1 MEVAQKTYI
10 CCYWKTYNMKEIL
23 VRTLSGVLYISI
35 IIIAMFTSREWF
47 MGLFFVLAVITMSEF
62 LKLVHLT
69 SYLAYFLLAAAFYFL
84 SYRIFTENAVYLL
97 LILSGFVNL
106 FLLKDVLWTNKI
118 PMFEKKKYITVIFY
132 IISGFVF
139 LTLIPMTYIDSRVS
153 LEENFKPHIIVA
165 VFVLIWSND
174 TFAYLIG
181 KNLGKRKLLE
191 RISPKKTVEGF
202 VGGLLGALLA
212 GFVIFK
218 VLEYYVPM
226 DAEKYPAWV
235 WIAMAII
242 VAIFG
247 TIGDL
252 IQSKFKRQAGV
263 KDSGI
268 IMPGHGG
275 LYDRL
280 DSIIYSSPF
289 VYAFL
294 LIVDN
299 VS

>member
-1 MEVAQKTYI
+1 
-10 CCYWKTYNMKEIL
+10 
-23 VRTLSGVLYISI
+23 
-35 IIIAMFTSREWF
+35 MFTSREWF
-47 MGLFFVLAVITMSEF
+47 MGLFFMLAVITLSEY

-69 SYLAYFLLAAAFYFL
+69 SYLAYFLLVAAFYFL
-84 SYRIFTENAVYLL
+84 SYNVFDDNAVYLL

-106 FLLKDVLWTNKI
+106 FLLKDVLWTSKI

-139 LTLIPMTYIDSRVS
+139 LTLIPVMNIDGKFMPE
-153 LEENFKPHIIVA
+153 LIVA
-165 VFVLIWSND
+165 VFILVWSND

-181 KNLGKRKLLE
+181 SKFGKNKLLE
-191 RISPKKTVEGF
+191 RISPKKTIEGF
-202 VGGLLGALLA
+202 VGGLLGALIA

-218 VLEYYVPM
+218 VLENYSPL
-226 DAEKYPAWV
+226 DTEKYPLWV
-235 WIAMAII
+235 WIVMAII
-242 VAIFG
+242 VSIFG

-280 DSIIYSSPF
+280 DSIIYASPF
-289 VYAFL
+289 IYAFL

>member
-10 CCYWKTYNMKEIL
+10 CCYWKTYNMKETL

-47 MGLFFVLAVITMSEF
+47 MGLFFVLAVITLSEY

-69 SYLAYFLLAAAFYFL
+69 SYLAYFLLAAGFYFL
-84 SYRIFTENAVYLL
+84 SYNVFDDNAIYLL

-106 FLLKDVLWTNKI
+106 FLLKDVLWTSKI
-118 PMFEKKKYITVIFY
+118 PMFEKKKYITVVFY

-139 LTLIPMTYIDSRVS
+139 LTLIPVMNIDGRFMPE
-153 LEENFKPHIIVA
+153 LIVA
-165 VFVLIWSND
+165 VFILVWSND

-181 KNLGKRKLLE
+181 KNFGKHKLLE
-191 RISPKKTVEGF
+191 RISPKKTIEGF
-202 VGGLLGALLA
+202 IGGMLGALLA
-212 GFVIFK
+212 GYIIFK
-218 VLEYYVPM
+218 VLEHYSQL
-226 DAEKYPAWV
+226 DALEYPLWM
-235 WIAMAII
+235 WIVMALI

-280 DSIIYSSPF
+280 DSIIYASPF

>member
-10 CCYWKTYNMKEIL
+10 CYFWKTYNMKEIL
-23 VRTLSGVLYISI
+23 VRTISGVLYISI
-35 IIIAMFTSREWF
+35 IVFAMLYSPLWF
-47 MGLFFVLAVITMSEF
+47 VGLFFILAVITMSEF

-69 SYLAYFLLAAAFYFL
+69 SYLAYFILAAAFYFL
-84 SYRIFTENAVYLL
+84 SYRIFDKNAVYLL
-97 LILSGFVNL
+97 LILNIFVNL
-106 FLLKDVLWTNKI
+106 FLLKDVLWTSKI

-139 LTLIPMTYIDSRVS
+139 LTLIPFQYLDDSVPRNDNFRSYII
-153 LEENFKPHIIVA
+153 LA
-165 VFVLIWSND
+165 VFALMWAND

-181 KNLGKRKLLE
+181 SKFGKHKLLE
-191 RISPKKTVEGF
+191 RISPKKTIEGF
-202 VGGLLGALLA
+202 LGGMAGALLVA
-212 GFVIFK
+212 FIIFN
-218 VLEYYVPM
+218 LISNYISSPDNYEL
-226 DAEKYPAWV
+226 WV
-235 WIAMAII
+235 WAILAII
-242 VAIFG
+242 VSIFG

-275 LYDRL
+275 MYDRL
-280 DSIIYSSPF
+280 DSIIYASPF

-294 LIVDN
+294 LIVDY

>member
-10 CCYWKTYNMKEIL
+10 CCSWKTYNMKEIL
-23 VRTLSGVLYISI
+23 IRTLSGVLYISI
-35 IIIAMFTSREWF
+35 IIFAMFTSREWF
-47 MGLFFVLAVITMSEF
+47 MGLFFVLAVITLSEY

-69 SYLAYFLLAAAFYFL
+69 SYLAYFLLAAGFYFL
-84 SYRIFTENAVYLL
+84 SYNIFDINSVYLL
-97 LILSGFVNL
+97 LIMSSFVNL
-106 FLLKDVLWTNKI
+106 FLLKDVLWVSKI
-118 PMFEKKKYITVIFY
+118 PMFEKKKYITVVFY

-139 LTLIPMTYIDSRVS
+139 LTLIPMIGGDFVPE
-153 LEENFKPHIIVA
+153 LIVA
-165 VFVLIWSND
+165 VFILVWSND

-181 KNLGKRKLLE
+181 KNFGKHKLLE
-191 RISPKKTVEGF
+191 RISPKKTIEGF
-202 VGGLLGALLA
+202 LGGMLGALLA
-212 GFVIFK
+212 GFIIFK
-218 VLEYYVPM
+218 LLEIYRPM
-226 DAEKYPAWV
+226 DAIKYPLWL
-235 WIAMAII
+235 WIVMAII

-280 DSIIYSSPF
+280 DSIIYASPF

>member
-23 VRTLSGVLYISI
+23 VRTISGVLYISI
-35 IIIAMFTSREWF
+35 IIFAMFTSREWF
-47 MGLFFVLAVITMSEF
+47 MGLFFVLAVITLSEY

-69 SYLAYFLLAAAFYFL
+69 SYLAYFLLAAGFYFL
-84 SYRIFTENAVYLL
+84 SYNVFADNAVYLF

-106 FLLKDVLWTNKI
+106 YLLKDVLWTSKI
-118 PMFEKKKYITVIFY
+118 PMFQKKKYITVIFY

-139 LTLIPMTYIDSRVS
+139 LTLIPVMNIDGKFMPE
-153 LEENFKPHIIVA
+153 LIVA
-165 VFVLIWSND
+165 VFILVWSND

-181 KNLGKRKLLE
+181 SKFGKNKLLE

-202 VGGLLGALLA
+202 VGGMLGALLA
-212 GFVIFK
+212 GIVIFN
-218 VLEYYVPM
+218 VLENYSPL
-226 DAEKYPAWV
+226 DAEKYPMWV
-235 WIAMAII
+235 WIVMAII
-242 VAIFG
+242 VSIFG

-280 DSIIYSSPF
+280 DSIIYASPF

>member
-1 MEVAQKTYI
+1 
-10 CCYWKTYNMKEIL
+10 MKEIL
-23 VRTLSGVLYISI
+23 VRTISGVLYISI
-35 IIIAMFTSREWF
+35 IVFAMLYSPLWF
-47 MGLFFVLAVITMSEF
+47 VGLFFILAVITMSEF

-69 SYLAYFLLAAAFYFL
+69 SYLAYFILAAAFYFL
-84 SYRIFTENAVYLL
+84 SYRIFDKNAVYLL
-97 LILSGFVNL
+97 LILNIFVNL
-106 FLLKDVLWTNKI
+106 FLLKDVLWTSKI

-139 LTLIPMTYIDSRVS
+139 LTLIPFQYLDDSVPRNDNFRSYIILS
-153 LEENFKPHIIVA
+153 
-165 VFVLIWSND
+165 VFALMWAND

-181 KNLGKRKLLE
+181 SKYGKHKLLE
-191 RISPKKTVEGF
+191 RISPKKTIEGF
-202 VGGLLGALLA
+202 LGGMAGALLVA
-212 GFVIFK
+212 FIIFN
-218 VLEYYVPM
+218 LISNYISSPDNYEL
-226 DAEKYPAWV
+226 WV
-235 WIAMAII
+235 WAILAII
-242 VAIFG
+242 VSIFG

-275 LYDRL
+275 MYDRL
-280 DSIIYSSPF
+280 DSIIYASPF

-294 LIVDN
+294 LIVDY

>member
-1 MEVAQKTYI
+1 M
-10 CCYWKTYNMKEIL
+10 
-23 VRTLSGVLYISI
+23 RTISGVLYISI
-35 IIIAMFTSREWF
+35 IIFAMFTSREWF
-47 MGLFFVLAVITMSEF
+47 MGLFFVLAVITLSEY

-69 SYLAYFLLAAAFYFL
+69 SYLAYFLLAAGFYFL
-84 SYRIFTENAVYLL
+84 SYNVFADNAVYLF

-106 FLLKDVLWTNKI
+106 YLLKDVLWTSKI

-132 IISGFVF
+132 IISGFIF
-139 LTLIPMTYIDSRVS
+139 LTLIPVMNIDGKFMPE
-153 LEENFKPHIIVA
+153 LIVA
-165 VFVLIWSND
+165 VFILVWSND

-181 KNLGKRKLLE
+181 SKFGKNKLLE
-191 RISPKKTVEGF
+191 RVSPKKTIEGF
-202 VGGLLGALLA
+202 VGGMLGALLA
-212 GFVIFK
+212 GIVIFK
-218 VLEYYVPM
+218 VLENYSPL
-226 DAEKYPAWV
+226 DAEKYPLWV
-235 WIAMAII
+235 WIVMAII
-242 VAIFG
+242 VSVFG

-280 DSIIYSSPF
+280 DSIIYASPF

>member
-1 MEVAQKTYI
+1 
-10 CCYWKTYNMKEIL
+10 MKEIL
-23 VRTLSGVLYISI
+23 VRTISGVLYISI
-35 IIIAMFTSREWF
+35 IIFAMFTSREWF
-47 MGLFFVLAVITMSEF
+47 MGLFFVLAVITLSEY

-84 SYRIFTENAVYLL
+84 SYDVFADNAVYLL

-106 FLLKDVLWTNKI
+106 FLLKDVLWTSKI
-118 PMFEKKKYITVIFY
+118 PMFEKKKYITVVFY

-139 LTLIPMTYIDSRVS
+139 LTLIPIMDIDGP
-153 LEENFKPHIIVA
+153 FKPELIVA
-165 VFVLIWSND
+165 VFILVWSND
-174 TFAYLIG
+174 TFAFLVG
-181 KNLGKRKLLE
+181 KNLGRHKLLE
-191 RISPKKTVEGF
+191 RISPKKTIEGF
-202 VGGLLGALLA
+202 VGGMIGAVMA

-218 VLEYYVPM
+218 VLENFIPM
-226 DAEKYPAWV
+226 DAERYPLWIWV
-235 WIAMAII
+235 SLAILI
-242 VAIFG
+242 SIFG

-280 DSIIYSSPF
+280 DSIIYASPF
-289 VYAFL
+289 IYAFL

>member
-1 MEVAQKTYI
+1 
-10 CCYWKTYNMKEIL
+10 MKEIL

-35 IIIAMFTSREWF
+35 IIFAMFTSREWF
-47 MGLFFVLAVITMSEF
+47 MGLFFVLAIITLSEY

-69 SYLAYFLLAAAFYFL
+69 SYLAYFLLAAGFYFL
-84 SYRIFTENAVYLL
+84 SYNIFDINSVYLL
-97 LILSGFVNL
+97 LIMCSFVNL
-106 FLLKDVLWTNKI
+106 FLLKDVLWVSKI
-118 PMFEKKKYITVIFY
+118 PMFEKKKYITVVFY

-139 LTLIPMTYIDSRVS
+139 LTLIPMISGEF
-153 LEENFKPHIIVA
+153 LPELIVA
-165 VFVLIWSND
+165 VFILVWSND

-181 KNLGKRKLLE
+181 KNFGKHKLLE
-191 RISPKKTVEGF
+191 RISPKKTIEGF
-202 VGGLLGALLA
+202 VGGMLGALLA

-218 VLEYYVPM
+218 LLETYRPI
-226 DAEKYPAWV
+226 DAVAYPLWM

-242 VAIFG
+242 VAVFG

-280 DSIIYSSPF
+280 DSIVYASPF

>member
-1 MEVAQKTYI
+1 
-10 CCYWKTYNMKEIL
+10 MKEIL
-23 VRTLSGVLYISI
+23 VRTISGVLYISI
-35 IIIAMFTSREWF
+35 IIIALFTSREWF
-47 MGLFFVLAVITMSEF
+47 MGLFFVLALITMSEY

-84 SYRIFTENAVYLL
+84 SYNVFDHRGVYLL
-97 LILSGFVNL
+97 LISSGFVNL
-106 FLLKDVLWTNKI
+106 FLLKDILWVRKI
-118 PMFEKKKYITVIFY
+118 PMFEKKKYVTVIFY
-132 IISGFVF
+132 IISGFVY
-139 LTLIPMTYIDSRVS
+139 LTLIPVM
-153 LEENFKPHIIVA
+153 NFNGVFMPELIVA
-165 VFVLIWSND
+165 VFVLVWAND

-181 KNLGKRKLLE
+181 KNFGKHKLLE
-191 RISPKKTVEGF
+191 RVSPKKTIEGF
-202 VGGLLGALLA
+202 VGGLLGSLLA

-218 VLEYYVPM
+218 VFKLYIPEDVIL
-226 DAEKYPAWV
+226 YPLWV
-235 WIAMAII
+235 WIILAII
-242 VAIFG
+242 VAVFG

-280 DSIIYSSPF
+280 DSIIYASPF

>member
-1 MEVAQKTYI
+1 
-10 CCYWKTYNMKEIL
+10 MKEIL
-23 VRTLSGVLYISI
+23 VRTISGVLYISI
-35 IIIAMFTSREWF
+35 IVIAMFTSREWF
-47 MGLFFVLAVITMSEF
+47 MGLFFVLALISMSEF

-69 SYLAYFLLAAAFYFL
+69 SYLAYFLLAAAFFFL
-84 SYRIFTENAVYLL
+84 SYSIFDINAVYLF

-106 FLLKDVLWTNKI
+106 FLLKDLIWVRKI

-139 LTLIPMTYIDSRVS
+139 LTLIPIIRGDH
-153 LEENFKPHIIVA
+153 NFMPEIIVA
-165 VFVLIWSND
+165 IFALVWSND

-181 KNLGKRKLLE
+181 KRFGKHKLLE
-191 RISPKKTVEGF
+191 RVSPKKTVEGF
-202 VGGLLGALLA
+202 LGGLIGSLIAA
-212 GFVIFK
+212 IVIYMIFSYFK
-218 VLEYYVPM
+218 PV
-226 DAEKYPAWV
+226 DAILYPLWV
-235 WIAMAII
+235 WIILAII
-242 VAIFG
+242 VAVFG

-252 IQSKFKRQAGV
+252 IQSRFKRQAGV

-280 DSIIYSSPF
+280 DSIIYASPF

-294 LIVDN
+294 LIVEN